1 MKLMFLG
8 APGAGK
14 GTQAEK
20 ISEKYGIPSISTGA
34 ILREAMANGSELGM
48 KAKSF
53 VSAGALVPDEVVIG
67 IIKERLGKDDC
78 KRGFILD
85 GFPRTV
91 PQAKAL
97 DEMGITMDAVI
108 SIEVDDDDIVERM
121 GGRRLCK
128 GCGTAYHIKHI
139 PTKVE
144 GVCDKCGGEL
154 YVRADDKPEVVKD
167 RLKTYHD
174 QTEPLKDFYAEKG
187 KLTLIPGNAP
197 IDSITAEICKVLDS
211 IRG

>member
-34 ILREAMANGSELGM
+34 ILREAAAGGSELGM

-53 VSAGALVPDEVVIG
+53 MDTGALVPDDVVIG
-67 IIKERLGKDDC
+67 LVKERIAKDDC
-78 KRGFILD
+78 KKGFILD

-91 PQAKAL
+91 PQAQAL
-97 DEMGITMDAVI
+97 DDMGVKMDAVI
-108 SIEVDDDDIVERM
+108 SIEIDDDDIVERM

-128 GCGTAYHIKHI
+128 KCGTAYHTKYI

-154 YVRADDKPEVVKD
+154 YVRDDDKPEVVKG
-167 RLKTYHD
+167 RLKTYHS
-174 QTEPLKDFYAEKG
+174 QTEPLKDFYAAKG
-187 KLTLIPGNAP
+187 KLSLVAGNAP
-197 IDSITAEICKVLDS
+197 IESITKEICKVLDS

>member
-48 KAKSF
+48 KAKSYI
-53 VSAGALVPDEVVIG
+53 SAGALVPDEVVIG
-67 IIKERLGKDDC
+67 IIKERLMQDDC
-78 KRGFILD
+78 KNGFILD

-91 PQAKAL
+91 PQAEAL
-97 DEMGITMDAVI
+97 DAMGIQMDAVI
-108 SIEVDDDDIVERM
+108 SIEVEDDDIVERM
-121 GGRRLCK
+121 AGRRLCK
-128 GCGTAYHIKHI
+128 GCGASYHIKYI

-154 YVRADDKPEVVKD
+154 YIRADDKPEVVKD
-167 RLKTYHD
+167 RLKTYHS

-187 KLTLIPGNAP
+187 KLTLIPGNAS
-197 IDSITAEICKVLDS
+197 IDSITEEICKNLDC